1 MVLKIYAIFVSY
13 VNAPGYSVA
22 VVHTEYGPLYVAGA
36 PRHSMRGKVLVFQ
49 DNRLKQTLQG
59 EQVLCFSHPGH
70 SGQWGSGGQ
79 HTSCL
84 LKQQIH
90 FLLQTHL
97 DLARCGLHSLWLL
110 HNAFGT
116 SEEIMKFGKRLGKR
130 LAKWGVLYLCS
141 VLMVHGERGHQLWYS
156 FSSVKLLNNDFV
168 NAKLVTGSVPE
179 DGCNKINNRK

>member
-1 MVLKIYAIFVSY
+1 MVLIIYAIFASY

-70 SGQWGSGGQ
+70 SGQWGSGGLY
-79 HTSCL
+79 TSCL

-116 SEEIMKFGKRLGKR
+116 SEE
-130 LAKWGVLYLCS
+130 S
-141 VLMVHGERGHQLWYS
+141 
-156 FSSVKLLNNDFV
+156 
-168 NAKLVTGSVPE
+168 
-179 DGCNKINNRK
+179 